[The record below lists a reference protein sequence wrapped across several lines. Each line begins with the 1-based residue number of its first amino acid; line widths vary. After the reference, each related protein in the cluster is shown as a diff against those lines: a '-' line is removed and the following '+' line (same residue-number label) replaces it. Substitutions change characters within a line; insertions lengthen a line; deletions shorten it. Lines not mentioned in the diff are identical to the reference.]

1 MLNLFSKRPALIIG
15 NLMIAIYAE
24 AQSADRPDKFSPCPD
39 SPNCVSSQSTDK
51 RQFIEPL
58 HYTNNTAD
66 ARQILIDVLESTKR
80 VHLAKV
86 ETDYIH
92 VEFRSSIFRFVDD
105 VEFLFAPGKNI
116 IHVKSA
122 SRKGYYDFGA
132 NRRRVERLRAE
143 FEKLAK

>member
-1 MLNLFSKRPALIIG
+1 MSLYFCVLLSATP
-15 NLMIAIYAE
+15 AE
-24 AQSADRPDKFSPCPD
+24 AGSTDRPDKFSSCPD

-51 RQFIEPL
+51 ARFIEPL
-58 HYTNNTAD
+58 HYIGSLAD
-66 ARQILIDVLESTKR
+66 ARQKLIDILESTKR
-80 VHLAKV
+80 VRLAKV
-86 ETDYIH
+86 EMDYIH
-92 VEFRSSIFRFVDD
+92 AEFRSLIFRFVDD
-105 VEFLFAPGKNI
+105 VIFFFPPDKTI